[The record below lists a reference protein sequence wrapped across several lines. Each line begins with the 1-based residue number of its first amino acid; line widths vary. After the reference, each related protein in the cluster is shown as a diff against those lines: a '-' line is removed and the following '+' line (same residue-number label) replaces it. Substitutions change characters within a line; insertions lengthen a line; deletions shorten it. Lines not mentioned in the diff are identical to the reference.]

1 MAMARSISSELRS
14 DAKTRRSVVAMK
26 DHVANAVAA
35 DTLCP
40 SDQKRAATLH
50 RSQSLFHT
58 SASKNSDTVPDV
70 GMNGAS
76 AKESRRATLQAVID
90 DDTSM
95 NLKMML
101 GNTKKKTRK
110 GDDIFAAFGEEH
122 GARVLE
128 EDFSRSQNV
137 RRNWQSDVNMRRWK
151 QDLADNARL
160 DRLLIGVRCESNPE
174 YGAELAELSQQHN
187 GLFRQRSIVEN
198 ERSDTKS
205 DAATELRKV
214 AVMIAPKV
222 KAKKKKEVSV
232 NFLAGFGFGMGLGKP
247 TALGDLPDA
256 TPTEGAEPATE
267 KERRLSDPNAMEA
280 EDEEHSEDMAIPTYS
295 EDSRDLERSWDL
307 NPEREKPPP
316 GQKDPAAM
324 TCMGFFRAAPSSEP
338 SKRPGTGGRE
348 RLPKVQ
354 VQPKTL
360 SLLLYRNGDIH
371 HKGEAVFIRTVPK
384 SMKEL
389 LIKCGEGCRCSVA
402 PAEALYDGTM
412 RLVKE
417 VKDLEGGGIFLLK
430 GKEALDPPPTFFASS
445 GQKRG
450 VSLKSLSGFQ
460 RATSSAPT
468 QHRPALSRSAPSLEA
483 SYSPDMS
490 KLPVVGGL
498 APAVARSGRSSG
510 RESETWGISEWLSW
524 RLSYGGQIGT
534 FSGRHHDYGHWPR
547 APALSKSR
555 PISGAS

>member
-1 MAMARSISSELRS
+1 MALARSISS
-14 DAKTRRSVVAMK
+14 DTKTRRSVAVMK
-26 DHVANAVAA
+26 DRVADAVASVVV
-35 DTLCP
+35 D
-40 SDQKRAATLH
+40 DNRTLH
-50 RSQSLFHT
+50 RAQSLFHT
-58 SASKNSDTVPDV
+58 GALKTTDAVDDV
-70 GMNGAS
+70 GMTGMS
-76 AKESRRATLQAVID
+76 AKESRRATLQAVCED
-90 DDTSM
+90 ENTM

-151 QDLADNARL
+151 QELADNSRL

-174 YGAELAELSQQHN
+174 YGAELAELVQQHN

-198 ERSDTKS
+198 ERRDTKKS

-214 AVMIAPKV
+214 ATLIAPKV
-222 KAKKKKEVSV
+222 KAKKKKEMSV
-232 NFLAGFGFGMGLGKP
+232 NFLAGFGFGMGLAKP
-247 TALGDLPDA
+247 ASLGDVPDA
-256 TPTEGAEPATE
+256 TPAEGAETAPE
-267 KERRLSDPNAMEA
+267 QERRLSDPNATEA
-280 EDEEHSEDMAIPTYS
+280 EDEEHSEDMAFPTYS
-295 EDSRDLERSWDL
+295 EDSRDFERSWDS
-307 NPEREKPPP
+307 NIERDKLPP
-316 GQKDPAAM
+316 GQKDQAAM
-324 TCMGFFRAAPSSEP
+324 TSMGFFRAAPSSEP

-348 RLPKVQ
+348 RLPKVH

-360 SLLLYRNGDIH
+360 SLLLYRNGDVH
-371 HKGEAVFIRTVPK
+371 HKGEAVFIRTMPK

-389 LIKCGEGCRCSVA
+389 LVKCGEGCRCSVA
-402 PAEALYDGTM
+402 PAEALYDGQM

-417 VKDLEGGGIFLLK
+417 VKDLEGGGVFLLK
-430 GKEALDPPPTFFASS
+430 GKEALDPPPTFFESC
-445 GQKRG
+445 GQKPR
-450 VSLKSLSGFQ
+450 VSLKSLTGFQ

-468 QHRPALSRSAPSLEA
+468 QHHRPAVSRSAPLLEA
-483 SYSPDMS
+483 YSPESMG

-534 FSGRHHDYGHWPR
+534 FSGRHHDYGNWPR

>member
-1 MAMARSISSELRS
+1 MALARSISS
-14 DAKTRRSVVAMK
+14 DTKTRRSVAVMK

-35 DTLCP
+35 DAFGH
-40 SDQKRAATLH
+40 SDQNRALH

-58 SASKNSDTVPDV
+58 NASKNTDTVPDV
-70 GMNGAS
+70 GMNGSS
-76 AKESRRATLQAVID
+76 AKESRRATLQAVIE

-101 GNTKKKTRK
+101 GNTKKKTKK

-160 DRLLIGVRCESNPE
+160 DRLLMGVRCESNPE
-174 YGAELAELSQQHN
+174 YGAELADLVQQHN
-187 GLFRQRSIVEN
+187 GLFRQRSIVEK

-222 KAKKKKEVSV
+222 KAKKKKEMSV
-232 NFLAGFGFGMGLGKP
+232 NFLAGFGFGLGLGKP
-247 TALGDLPDA
+247 AALGDLPDA
-256 TPTEGAEPATE
+256 TPTEGAEPTTE
-267 KERRLSDPNAMEA
+267 QERRLSDPFAAEA

-295 EDSRDLERSWDL
+295 EDSRDIERSWDSI
-307 NPEREKPPP
+307 PERDKPPP

-324 TCMGFFRAAPSSEP
+324 TSMGFFRAAPSSEP

-417 VKDLEGGGIFLLK
+417 VKDLEGGGVFLLK
-430 GKEALDPPPTFFASS
+430 GKEALDPPPTFFAGS

-450 VSLKSLSGFQ
+450 ISLKSLTGFQ

-468 QHRPALSRSAPSLEA
+468 QQHRPAVSRSAPSLEA
-483 SYSPDMS
+483 SYSPECMG

-510 RESETWGISEWLSW
+510 RESETWGISEWLAW

-534 FSGRHHDYGHWPR
+534 FSGKHHDYGNWPR

>member
-1 MAMARSISSELRS
+1 MALARSISSELKS
-14 DAKTRRSVVAMK
+14 DTKNRRSVAVMK
-26 DHVANAVAA
+26 DHLADAVAA
-35 DTLCP
+35 DTFGH
-40 SDQKRAATLH
+40 SDKKRNTALH

-58 SASKNSDTVPDV
+58 TASKNTDTVPDV
-70 GMNGAS
+70 GMNGSS
-76 AKESRRATLQAVID
+76 AKESRRATLQAVIE
-90 DDTSM
+90 DDTCM
-95 NLKMML
+95 QLKMML
-101 GNTKKKTRK
+101 TNTKKKTRK
-110 GDDIFAAFGEEH
+110 GDDIFAAFAEEH

-137 RRNWQSDVNMRRWK
+137 RRNWQSDTNMRRWK

-160 DRLLIGVRCESNPE
+160 DRLVMGVRCASNPE
-174 YGAELAELSQQHN
+174 AGAEVAELVQQHN
-187 GLFRQRSIVEN
+187 GLFRQRSIVEK
-198 ERSDTKS
+198 ERSDTKT

-222 KAKKKKEVSV
+222 KVKKKKEVSV
-232 NFLAGFGFGMGLGKP
+232 NFLAGFGFGLALKKAD
-247 TALGDLPDA
+247 TLGDLPDA
-256 TPTEGAEPATE
+256 TPTEGADATPATE
-267 KERRLSDPNAMEA
+267 GERRLSDPFAVEA

-295 EDSRDLERSWDL
+295 SEQDSQMERSWDSKL
-307 NPEREKPPP
+307 IDRDAH
-316 GQKDPAAM
+316 KDPAAM
-324 TCMGFFRAAPSSEP
+324 TSMGFFRAAPSSEP
-338 SKRPGTGGRE
+338 SKRPGSCGRE

-402 PAEALYDGTM
+402 PAEALYDGAM

-417 VKDLEGGGIFLLK
+417 VKDLEGGGVFLLK
-430 GKEALDPPPTFFASS
+430 GKEALDPPPTFFAGS

-450 VSLKSLSGFQ
+450 ISLKSLTGFQ

-468 QHRPALSRSAPSLEA
+468 QQIRPAVSRSAPSLPA
-483 SYSPDMS
+483 
-490 KLPVVGGL
+490 VGGL

-510 RESETWGISEWLSW
+510 HESETWGISEWLSW

-534 FSGRHHDYGHWPR
+534 FSGRHHDYSNWPR